1 MNKGSLKKKI
11 TFSFLFLT
19 IIVILVQGFT
29 VYELFRVKNDITNL
43 IEDHYF
49 KVDKADDILNRVY
62 SIGIELRD
70 AVLSYHM
77 NDSKEHIKLIE
88 KLSGEIL
95 EIVKI
100 IEPKLDDPKE
110 KELFQNIPKRRELY
124 SKTQKRIIQ
133 LINEGNIEVA
143 NAEIANI
150 VPPLYNEYKKAIEDF
165 TTYQNNIMVEKNKD
179 AAKSIKLLSNIM
191 WSTSIVYIILF
202 IIIGFSTVKTVFKP
216 LGGDP
221 ELMKEMLKKISE
233 GDFTLKI
240 DNPAP
245 ESLLDYTDR
254 MIKELS
260 TIIGNVRSSADT
272 ISAASEQL
280 HSTSVE
286 NKNSISEQ
294 NDRANQIA
302 TAAEEMTQTVSGIAM
317 NATEMSTAADHTAE
331 LAIKGKNVVNKTTN
345 EVQAIADT
353 VLETSKVVA
362 NLGEKSQQIGEIA
375 NVIRD
380 IADQTNLL
388 ALNAAIEAARAG
400 EHGRGFAVVADEVRK
415 LAERTQSATSEID
428 QMIRGIQKEVNIA
441 VEKMDAG
448 VHKVDEGVELSK
460 EAIDALDKI
469 VVEVSNLQ
477 NKIMQ
482 VASSVEQMSKV
493 SDQVAVDIN
502 TLATSLNNSNLSADE
517 VMNAADN
524 LGRLANELLSLIK
537 KFRV

>member
-11 TFSFLFLT
+11 TFSFLILT
-19 IIVILVQGFT
+19 IIVILVQSFT
-29 VYELFRVKNDITNL
+29 IYELLRVKNDITDL
-43 IEDHYF
+43 IEDHSF
-49 KVDKADDILNRVY
+49 KVGKAGDILDRVNA
-62 SIGIELRD
+62 IGIHLRD
-70 AVLSYHM
+70 AVLGFNM
-77 NDSKEHIKLIE
+77 GDSKEHIKSIE
-88 KLSGEIL
+88 QLRGEIGEITKIL
-95 EIVKI
+95 ETKI
-100 IEPKLDDPKE
+100 EESKE
-110 KELFQNIPKRRELY
+110 KELFQNIIKQRELY
-124 SKTQKRIIQ
+124 ITAQKRIIQ
-133 LINEGNIEVA
+133 LINEGSIEVA
-143 NAEIANI
+143 TTEIATI
-150 VPPLYNEYKKAIEDF
+150 VLPIYNDYKKAIEDF
-165 TTYQNNIMVEKNKD
+165 STYQKNVMAEGTKKSY
-179 AAKSIKLLSNIM
+179 KSIKLLSNIM
-191 WSTSIVYIILF
+191 WSTIIVYILIF
-202 IIIGFSTVKTVFKP
+202 IVIGFSTVKTVFKP
-216 LGGDP
+216 LGGEP
-221 ELMKEMLKKISE
+221 ELMKEILKKVSE

-260 TIIGNVRSSADT
+260 NLIGSVRSSSDT

-280 HSTSVE
+280 HSTSIE

-345 EVQAIADT
+345 EVQSIADT

-388 ALNAAIEAARAG
+388 ALNASIEAARAG

-415 LAERTQSATSEID
+415 LAERTQSATSEIE
-428 QMIRGIQKEVNIA
+428 QMIKGIQKEVNIA
-441 VEKMDAG
+441 VEKMDDG
-448 VHKVDEGVELSK
+448 VHKVNEGVELSR
-460 EAIDALDKI
+460 EAINALDEI
-469 VVEVSNLQ
+469 VSEVSNLQ

-524 LGRLANELLSLIK
+524 LGHLANELLSLIK

>member
-11 TFSFLFLT
+11 TFSILSLT

-49 KVDKADDILNRVY
+49 KVDKAHDILNRVY

-77 NDSKEHIKLIE
+77 GDSKEHIKLIE
-88 KLSGEIL
+88 KLRDEVLEIL
-95 EIVKI
+95 KI

-165 TTYQNNIMVEKNKD
+165 TTYQKNIMVKQNED
-179 AAKSIKLLSNIM
+179 AAKSIKLLSNII

-221 ELMKEMLKKISE
+221 ELMKEILKKISE

-260 TIIGNVRSSADT
+260 ILIGNVRSSADT

-286 NKNSISEQ
+286 NKNTISEQ

-477 NKIMQ
+477 NKIKQ

>member
-29 VYELFRVKNDITNL
+29 GYELLRVKNDITNL
-43 IEDHYF
+43 IKDHYF
-49 KVDKADDILNRVY
+49 LVDKADDILNRVNA
-62 SIGIELRD
+62 IGIELRD
-70 AVLSYHM
+70 AVLGYHSGK
-77 NDSKEHIKLIE
+77 SKEHIEFIE
-88 KLSGEIL
+88 KRRGEIL
-95 EIVKI
+95 EILKI

-110 KELFQNIPKRRELY
+110 KELFQNISKRRELY

-165 TTYQNNIMVEKNKD
+165 TTYQNNIMVEKSKD
-179 AAKSIKLLSNIM
+179 ASKDIKLLSNIM

-260 TIIGNVRSSADT
+260 ILIGNVRSSADT

-286 NKNSISEQ
+286 NKNTISEQ

-477 NKIMQ
+477 NKIKQ